1 MEKNHIIELLP
12 EYLDNLLNE
21 TQKKKVE
28 AHLKDCKSCSQ
39 ELDDL
44 KILYKAFD
52 EEGANKPSDEVRTNF
67 FEQIELEKQNNT
79 KVVSLD
85 NASIQRKSKWT
96 NNLLKIAASV
106 ALLIGAFF
114 LGKEQ
119 QEQISGKEIAQL
131 NDESQAFKQTAM
143 LSLMGNK
150 SASKRIQGVNF
161 IEEFSEPDEAIVS
174 ALADRMLNDENTNV
188 RRTAVEVLSE
198 FTASETVKNSF
209 IKALKTEKDPGIQ
222 ITIIQVLGKIQEKK
236 AAASMQYLL
245 EQDDTQPYV
254 KEELELVLPNII

>member
-1 MEKNHIIELLP
+1 MEKNHVIELLP
-12 EYLDNLLNE
+12 EYLDDFLNE
-21 TQKKKVE
+21 TQRKKV
-28 AHLKDCKSCSQ
+28 ADHLKECASCAR
-39 ELDDL
+39 ELKKL
-44 KILYKAFD
+44 EALFQVF
-52 EEGANKPSDEVRTNF
+52 EEEKEIVPSDEVRTNF
-67 FEQIELEKQNNT
+67 FAQIELEKQNGSI
-79 KVVSLD
+79 VVSLD
-85 NASIQRKSKWT
+85 NASVQRKNHWP
-96 NNLLKIAASV
+96 NNLLKMAASV
-106 ALLIGAFF
+106 ALLIGVYFF
-114 LGKEQ
+114 GKQQ

-131 NDESQAFKQTAM
+131 TDETQAFKQTAM

-161 IEEFSEPDEAIVS
+161 IEEFPEPDEAIVS

-198 FTASETVKNSF
+198 FTTSETVKNSF
-209 IKALKTEKDPGIQ
+209 INALKTEKDPGIQ

-254 KEELELVLPNII
+254 KEELESVLPNII

>member
-12 EYLDNLLNE
+12 EYVDGLLNE
-21 TQKKKVE
+21 TQKKVVE
-28 AHLKDCKSCSQ
+28 THLVDCKSCSQ
-39 ELDDL
+39 ELNEL
-44 KILYKAFD
+44 KALFTALESEKEAL
-52 EEGANKPSDEVRTNF
+52 PSDKVRTNF
-67 FEQIELEKQNNT
+67 FEQIELEKQNLS
-79 KVVSLD
+79 KVVSL
-85 NASIQRKSKWT
+85 NSSSSQRKSNWS

-106 ALLIGAFF
+106 ALLVAVYFF
-114 LGKEQ
+114 GKQ
-119 QEQISGKEIAQL
+119 HQEQISGKEIAQL
-131 NDESQAFKQTAM
+131 TDQTRVFKQTAM

-161 IEEFSEPDEAIVS
+161 INEFTEPDEAIVG

-188 RRTAVEVLSE
+188 RSTAVEVLSE
-198 FTASETVKNSF
+198 FTTSETVKESF

-222 ITIIQVLGKIQEKK
+222 ITIIQVLGKMQEKK

-254 KEELELVLPNII
+254 KDELESVLPNII

>member
-21 TQKKKVE
+21 TQKKNVE
-28 AHLKDCKSCSQ
+28 AHLKNCVACTK
-39 ELDDL
+39 ELKEL
-44 KILYKAFD
+44 KNLFQAFVK
-52 EEGANKPSDEVRTNF
+52 EAAEVPSDNLRINF
-67 FEQIELEKQNNT
+67 LEQLELEKQRNSI
-79 KVVSLD
+79 VVSM
-85 NASIQRKSKWT
+85 NTTSAQRKTNWT
-96 NNLLKIAASV
+96 NNFLKIAASV
-106 ALLIGAFF
+106 ALLIGAYFF
-114 LGKEQ
+114 GKQQ
-119 QEQISGKEIAQL
+119 QEQISGQEIAL
-131 NDESQAFKQTAM
+131 LSDETQAFKQTAM

-161 IEEFSEPDEAIVS
+161 IEEFSKPDEAIVR
-174 ALADRMLNDENTNV
+174 ALVDRMLNDENTNV

-198 FTASETVKNSF
+198 FTTSETVKNSF
-209 IKALKTEKDPGIQ
+209 ISALKTEKDPGIQ
-222 ITIIQVLGKIQEKK
+222 ITIIQVLGKMQEKK

>member
-1 MEKNHIIELLP
+1 MEKNHVIELLP
-12 EYLDNLLNE
+12 EYLDSLLNE
-21 TQKKKVE
+21 TQKKNVE
-28 AHLKDCKSCSQ
+28 AHLESCEACAKEFQELKSLFQ
-39 ELDDL
+39 ELDKEDS
-44 KILYKAFD
+44 AV
-52 EEGANKPSDEVRTNF
+52 PSNNLRINF
-67 FEQIELEKQNNT
+67 LDQLELEKQNNP
-79 KVVSLD
+79 KVVSMD
-85 NASIQRKSKWT
+85 NTSIQRKNNWT

-106 ALLIGAFF
+106 VLLVGAYFF
-114 LGKEQ
+114 GQQQ

-131 NDESQAFKQTAM
+131 TDETQAFKQTAM

-198 FTASETVKNSF
+198 FTTSETVKNSF
-209 IKALKTEKDPGIQ
+209 IKALKIEKDPGIQ
-222 ITIIQVLGKIQEKK
+222 ITIIQVLGKMQERK

>member
-12 EYLDNLLNE
+12 EYLDNLLTE
-21 TQKKKVE
+21 TQKKNVE
-28 AHLKDCKSCSQ
+28 THLTDCKSCSQ
-39 ELDDL
+39 ELSEL
-44 KILYKAFD
+44 KNLFENFKVEKEIA
-52 EEGANKPSDEVRTNF
+52 PSDNLKTSF
-67 FEQIELEKQNNT
+67 FEQIELEKQHSS

-85 NASIQRKSKWT
+85 SKFIRRKNSWTSK
-96 NNLLKIAASV
+96 LLKIAASV
-106 ALLIGAFF
+106 VLLVGVYFF
-114 LGKEQ
+114 GKQQ

-131 NDESQAFKQTAM
+131 TDETQAFKQTAM

-161 IEEFSEPDEAIVS
+161 IEEFAEPDEAIVS

-198 FTASETVKNSF
+198 FTRSETVKNSF

-222 ITIIQVLGKIQEKK
+222 ITIIQVLGKMQEKK

-254 KEELELVLPNII
+254 KDELELVLPNII

>member
-1 MEKNHIIELLP
+1 MEKNHVIHLLP
-12 EYLDNLLNE
+12 EFLDDLLNE
-21 TQKKKVE
+21 TQKKNVE
-28 AHLKDCKSCSQ
+28 SHLKECYSCSQ
-39 ELDDL
+39 ELDEL
-44 KILYKAFD
+44 KKLFKAL
-52 EEGANKPSDEVRTNF
+52 EEEREVKPSEKIRTNF
-67 FEQIELEKQNNT
+67 FEQIELEKHNNQ
-79 KVVSLD
+79 KVVSLTPKK
-85 NASIQRKSKWT
+85 NNWM

-106 ALLIGAFF
+106 VLLVGAYFF
-114 LGKEQ
+114 GKQQ
-119 QEQISGKEIAQL
+119 QEQISGIEIAQL
-131 NDESQAFKQTAM
+131 TDESQAFKQTAM

-161 IEEFSEPDEAIVS
+161 IEEFAEPDEAIVG

-198 FTASETVKNSF
+198 FTSSETVKNSF
-209 IKALKTEKDPGIQ
+209 IKALKIEKDPGIQ

-254 KEELELVLPNII
+254 KEELESVLPNII

>member
-1 MEKNHIIELLP
+1 MEKNHVIELLP
-12 EYLDNLLNE
+12 EYLDGLLNK
-21 TQKKKVE
+21 TQKTTVE
-28 AHLKDCKSCSQ
+28 AHLKDCNSCSH
-39 ELDDL
+39 ELSEL
-44 KILYKAFD
+44 KKLFKVFK
-52 EEGANKPSDEVRTNF
+52 EEKETTPSGNLKTNF
-67 FEQIELEKQNNT
+67 FEQIELEKQNNS

-85 NASIQRKSKWT
+85 NVSVQGKNNWT

-106 ALLIGAFF
+106 VLLVGVYFF
-114 LGKEQ
+114 GKQQ
-119 QEQISGKEIAQL
+119 QEQISGKEIAHL
-131 NDESQAFKQTAM
+131 ADETQAFKQTAM

-161 IEEFSEPDEAIVS
+161 IEEFSDPDEAIVS

-254 KEELELVLPNII
+254 KEELESVLPNII

>member
-1 MEKNHIIELLP
+1 MENNHITELLP
-12 EYLDNLLNE
+12 EYVDDLLNE
-21 TQKKKVE
+21 TQRKNVE
-28 AHLKDCKSCSQ
+28 VHLKGCKSCSL
-39 ELDDL
+39 ELRELKDL
-44 KILYKAFD
+44 FKAI
-52 EEGANKPSDEVRTNF
+52 EEEKEIEPSDTLKTTF
-67 FEQIELEKQNNT
+67 FEQIELEKQHSP

-85 NASIQRKSKWT
+85 STSTQNKTNWT

-106 ALLIGAFF
+106 AILVGVFF
-114 LGKEQ
+114 FGKQ
-119 QEQISGKEIAQL
+119 QQAQTSNVEIAQL
-131 NDESQAFKQTAM
+131 TDETLAFKQTAM

-161 IEEFSEPDEAIVS
+161 IEEFTEPDEAIVS

-198 FTASETVKNSF
+198 FTASETVKNGF
-209 IKALKTEKDPGIQ
+209 IEALKTEKDPGIQ
-222 ITIIQVLGKIQEKK
+222 ITLIQVLGKMQEKK

-254 KEELELVLPNII
+254 KEELESVLPYII

>member
-1 MEKNHIIELLP
+1 MEKNHVIELLP
-12 EYLDNLLNE
+12 AYLDDLLNE
-21 TQKKKVE
+21 TQKKNVA
-28 AHLKDCKSCSQ
+28 AHLKDCDSCSQ
-39 ELDDL
+39 ELEEL
-44 KILYKAFD
+44 KKLFKAFD
-52 EEGANKPSDEVRTNF
+52 EEKDLHTSDTLRTNF
-67 FEQIELEKQNNT
+67 FEQIELEKQQT
-79 KVVSLD
+79 SKVVSLD
-85 NASIQRKSKWT
+85 NRSIQRKNSWT
-96 NNLLKIAASV
+96 NTFLKIAASV
-106 ALLIGAFF
+106 VLLIGTYYF
-114 LGKEQ
+114 GKQQ

-131 NDESQAFKQTAM
+131 TDESQAFKQTAM

-161 IEEFSEPDEAIVS
+161 IEEFSEPDEAIVN

-198 FTASETVKNSF
+198 FTSSETVKNSF

-236 AAASMQYLL
+236 AAPSMQYLL

-254 KEELELVLPNII
+254 KDELESVLPNII

>member
-1 MEKNHIIELLP
+1 MKKNHVQELFP
-12 EYLDNLLNE
+12 EYLDNLLSE
-21 TQKKKVE
+21 TQKKSVE
-28 AHLKDCKSCSQ
+28 AHLKECISCSQ

-44 KILYKAFD
+44 KNIFKAFD
-52 EEGANKPSDEVRTNF
+52 NENVNTPSNEIRTNF

-85 NASIQRKSKWT
+85 TNPKQKKTNWT
-96 NNLLKIAASV
+96 NHLLKIAASV
-106 ALLIGAFF
+106 LLLAGAYFF
-114 LGKEQ
+114 GQQQ
-119 QEQISGKEIAQL
+119 QEQISDKEIAQL
-131 NDESQAFKQTAM
+131 ANESQTFKQTAM

-161 IEEFSEPDEAIVS
+161 IEEFTEPDEAIVS
-174 ALADRMLNDENTNV
+174 ALEDRMLHDENTNV

-209 IKALKTEKDPGIQ
+209 IKALQTEKDPGIQ
-222 ITIIQVLGKIQEKK
+222 ITIIHVLGKIQEKK
-236 AAASMQYLL
+236 AAGAMQYLL

-254 KEELELVLPNII
+254 KDELESVLPNII

>member
-1 MEKNHIIELLP
+1 MEKNHVIELLP

-44 KILYKAFD
+44 KILFEAFD
-52 EEGANKPSDEVRTNF
+52 EEKVNTPSDEVRTNF

-85 NASIQRKSKWT
+85 SAFVQRKNNWT
-96 NNLLKIAASV
+96 NNLLKIAASIV
-106 ALLIGAFF
+106 LLIGAYFF
-114 LGKEQ
+114 GQQQ

-131 NDESQAFKQTAM
+131 ADETQAFKQTAM

-198 FTASETVKNSF
+198 FTTSETVKNSF

-222 ITIIQVLGKIQEKK
+222 ITIIQVLGKMQEKK

-254 KEELELVLPNII
+254 KEELESVLPNII